1 VHSSCLQTHQKRA
14 SDPITDGCEP
24 PCVYWDL
31 NSGPLEKQP
40 VLLTTELPLQPPP
53 FNLFNNLALK
63 EIEIIS
69 KWLLLFVL
77 AMRNPVLKEKY
88 DYIFDI
94 YDHIVPSI

>member
-1 VHSSCLQTHQKRA
+1 MWVLIFELGSIGGAFT
-14 SDPITDGCEP
+14 
-24 PCVYWDL
+24 
-31 NSGPLEKQP
+31 